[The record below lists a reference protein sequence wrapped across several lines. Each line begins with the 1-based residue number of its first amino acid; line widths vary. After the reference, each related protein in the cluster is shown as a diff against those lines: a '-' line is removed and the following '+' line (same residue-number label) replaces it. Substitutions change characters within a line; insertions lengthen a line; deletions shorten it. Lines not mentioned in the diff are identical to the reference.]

1 MDDGYL
7 GSHFAIFYPRNRPR
21 GQTEMD
27 HHTARDVWVGEIDLL
42 GTLVADAR
50 AGEDLESVVSES
62 AMTTFKG
69 PRCFLVT
76 SKLVA
81 ALFLLT
87 IIGCGERDAPHN
99 QTSDSNTTQQVSVT
113 RPALSATAQAGEE
126 VFNAH
131 CSLCHGMNAEGTVQ
145 GPTLIDSI
153 YKPGHHSDFSIRTAV
168 RQGVRQHHWS
178 FGDMPPVSGVS
189 SDDVEEIICYIREM
203 QQANGIFPR
212 DANLST
218 C

>member
-1 MDDGYL
+1 MTKYRD
-7 GSHFAIFYPRNRPR
+7 PRIGLP
-21 GQTEMD
+21 
-27 HHTARDVWVGEIDLL
+27 I
-42 GTLVADAR
+42 
-50 AGEDLESVVSES
+50 
-62 AMTTFKG
+62 
-69 PRCFLVT
+69 
-76 SKLVA
+76 SKLIVA
-81 ALFLLT
+81 IVILLV
-87 IIGCGERDAPHN
+87 IGCGQEGVAQY
-99 QTSDSNTTQQVSVT
+99 QTTDSNTTQQVSVT

-203 QQANGIFPR
+203 QQANGIFQR
-212 DANLST
+212 DANPST